1 MTWDE
6 NQTSGEKAFEEGR
19 YAEAA
24 RFFTAAIQAAESL
37 ADDQVKLA
45 DSLYY
50 LGKVYTLFEDFPKA
64 ESALTKALA
73 IRGKALGTENAQIA
87 EVIEQLGT
95 LYLNERKYEQSEPML
110 KRALDMR
117 LKLFGEESAEAA
129 GSMAALGALNTSRNL
144 LRDAEALLR
153 KALNI
158 QEHKLGPNN
167 KELAAT
173 LGLLAL
179 CRMRRKDYT
188 GAENLARRALEIRSQ
203 AHGMEHPNVAMTL
216 HILASTC
223 MAQGKFDQAASFY
236 ESALRIRERFL
247 TVNHSGIVS
256 ILRVLGY
263 TYIQKHDYEHAE
275 EVFRRLETLSF
286 GQPQYVKE
294 WCDAV
299 RFLAQTYVIT
309 KHYEEGEHYIYR
321 ALDQF
326 EQAEIDNEDCR
337 SALIKSLVRCHLGQK
352 KFVDAAREV
361 PTIASMTFSKALKKL
376 ENTQSVATIRELMG
390 GLKRRSSTT
399 VESDN

>member
-1 MTWDE
+1 MTWEE
-6 NQTSGEKAFEEGR
+6 NQSSGEQAFEHGR
-19 YAEAA
+19 YAEAE
-24 RFFTAAIQAAESL
+24 RFFVAAIQEAESL

-45 DSLYY
+45 DSLYF

-73 IRGKALGTENAQIA
+73 IRGKALGTENAKVA

-117 LKLFGEESAEAA
+117 LKLFGENSSEVAS
-129 GSMAALGALNTSRNL
+129 SMAALGALNTSKNL

-153 KALNI
+153 KSLTI
-158 QEHKLGPNN
+158 QEEKLGPND
-167 KELAAT
+167 KELAST

-179 CRMRRKDYT
+179 CRMRRKDFLA
-188 GAENLARRALEIRSQ
+188 AEGFARRALEIRSS
-203 AHGMEHPNVAMTL
+203 AYGMEHPNVAMTL

-236 ESALRIRERFL
+236 ESALAIREHFL
-247 TVNHSGIVS
+247 TANHSGIVS

-263 TYIQKHDYEHAE
+263 TYIQKRELLKAE
-275 EVFRRLETLSF
+275 EIFRRLESLSF
-286 GQPQYVKE
+286 GQPQYYKE

-299 RFLAQTYVIT
+299 RYQAQMYVM
-309 KHYEEGEHYIYR
+309 KRQYEDGEHYIYR

-326 EQAEIDNEDCR
+326 EQANIENEDCK

-361 PTIASMTFSKALKKL
+361 PAIASMTMAKAIKKL
-376 ENTQSVATIRELMG
+376 EGTQSVATIKELVG
-390 GLKRRSSTT
+390 GLRRRSST

>member
-1 MTWDE
+1 MTWEE
-6 NQTSGEKAFEEGR
+6 NQNSGEEAFEQGR
-19 YAEAA
+19 YAEAE
-24 RFFTAAIQAAESL
+24 RFFVVAIQEAESL

-45 DSLYY
+45 DSLYF
-50 LGKVYTLFEDFPKA
+50 LGKVYTLFEEFPKA

-73 IRGKALGTENAQIA
+73 IRGKALGTENAKVA

-110 KRALDMR
+110 KRSLDMR
-117 LKLFGEESAEAA
+117 LKLFGENSAEVAC
-129 GSMAALGALNTSRNL
+129 SMAALGALNTSKNL

-153 KALNI
+153 KSLAI
-158 QEHKLGPNN
+158 QEEKLGPND

-179 CRMRRKDYT
+179 CRMRRKDYLA
-188 GAENLARRALEIRSQ
+188 AEGFARRALEIRS
-203 AHGMEHPNVAMTL
+203 AIHGMEHPNVAMTL

-223 MAQGKFDQAASFY
+223 MAQ
-236 ESALRIRERFL
+236 
-247 TVNHSGIVS
+247 
-256 ILRVLGY
+256 
-263 TYIQKHDYEHAE
+263 AE
-275 EVFRRLETLSF
+275 ELFRRLETLTF
-286 GQPQYVKE
+286 AQPQYCKE

-299 RFLAQTYVIT
+299 RYQAQMYVM
-309 KHYEEGEHYIYR
+309 KRQFEDGEHYIYR

-326 EQAEIDNEDCR
+326 EQAEIDNEDCK

-361 PTIASMTFSKALKKL
+361 PAIASMTMAKAIKKL
-376 ENTQSVATIRELMG
+376 ESTQSVATIKELVG
-390 GLKRRSSTT
+390 GLRRRSST